1 MRDKRNNLRTH
12 QQEHLRG
19 LFVRAYRD
27 GVRRFDFLGGRRSG
41 KTYFILQRLLG
52 LMAQG
57 RVISVATM
65 TDTQGR
71 LGAFQDTCDII
82 DGSDLKEWCK
92 VLVSPREVRC
102 FSGGRM
108 FFNSYMYS
116 ERAKGI
122 ACDWLYINEAN
133 NFTEQQYIDLSAS
146 VRAGVMADR
155 NPNTECW
162 TEKNGFRLL
171 HSTWQNNKENLT
183 EQQLAWFAM
192 LKEKAE
198 SPNATAA
205 DIAFYRMY
213 YCGEYAELRGDIFT
227 PNNLQVR
234 NVGWQRLKH
243 FAIVCDPS
251 NLTGADY
258 FPSVVCA
265 TDGAYMYIIDYFSIN
280 SSDNGAVVADWEQWC
295 KRWQPILDK
304 WHEWSLQY
312 NIQAIYVESNGVGN
326 EFARYAK
333 SKGVRGLLPYTQ
345 SRNKHQRIL
354 ENYDNICN
362 RVVWNDVQTGD
373 DYLRQVYDYSGKD
386 EAGKHDDNI
395 DCVSSAFDIY
405 YKKTRYMQ

>member
-1 MRDKRNNLRTH
+1 MSSMYNLRTH
-12 QQEHLRG
+12 QQKHLRS
-19 LFVRAYRD
+19 LYVPAYRD
-27 GVRRFDFLGGRRSG
+27 GVRRFDFMGGRRSG

-57 RVISVATM
+57 KVISVATM

-82 DGSDLKEWCK
+82 EGSDLKEWSK

-102 FSGGRM
+102 AGGGRM

-146 VRAGVMADR
+146 VRCGVMADR
-155 NPNTECW
+155 NPNTGCW
-162 TEKNGFRLL
+162 TEKNGFLLL
-171 HSTWQNNKENLT
+171 HSTWQDNKENLT

-213 YCGEYAELRGDIFT
+213 YLGQYAELRGDIFT
-227 PNNLQVR
+227 PSNLQERKVE
-234 NVGWQRLKH
+234 WQRLKN

-251 NLTGADY
+251 NLTGADF
-258 FPSVVCA
+258 FPCVVCA
-265 TDGAYMYIIDYFSIN
+265 TDGAYMYVIDYYSIN
-280 SSDNGAVVADWEQWC
+280 SSENGADVSDWAQWC
-295 KRWQPILDK
+295 ERWQPILEK
-304 WHEWSLQY
+304 WHEWVVQY
-312 NIQAIYVESNGVGN
+312 NVGTIFVEGNGVGV
-326 EFARYAK
+326 EFLRYAQ
-333 SKGVRGLLPYTQ
+333 SKGVRNIKPFVQ
-345 SRNKHQRIL
+345 SRNKHARIL
-354 ENYDNICN
+354 ENYENICH
-362 RVVWNDVQTGD
+362 RVVWNDTATAVE
-373 DYLRQVYDYSGKD
+373 YLQQVYDYSGK
-386 EAGKHDDNI
+386 EVAGKHDDNI
-395 DCVSSAFDIY
+395 DCVSSAFDIF
-405 YKKTRYMQ
+405 YKKTRFMH